1 MLSNSHFSGNIQIM
15 DERDVYDLYKDLNIN
30 PEKIEPSFIPE
41 KEPQQEYWPPTPEY
55 FLRLY
60 INDPVHK

>member
-55 FLRLY
+55 F
-60 INDPVHK
+60 